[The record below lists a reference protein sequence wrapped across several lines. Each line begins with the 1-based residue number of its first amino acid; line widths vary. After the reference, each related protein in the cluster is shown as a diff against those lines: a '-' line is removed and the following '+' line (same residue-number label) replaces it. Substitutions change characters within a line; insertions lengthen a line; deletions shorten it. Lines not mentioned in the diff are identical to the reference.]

1 MTPASPK
8 STRWATSL
16 ALGGALLPLAFGT
29 YVPSVDLP
37 GHSAIASVIVQLAG
51 TGGPAT
57 DFYQLRFSESPYYL
71 GYLYLSGAI
80 AALGLE
86 WGIRAVVALYAVATT
101 LGLAALFRQLGAPSW
116 AVLCSP
122 LIVYSR
128 VFVFGFV
135 ATFVGIPW
143 VLWGLWS
150 LLRWDEDRRG
160 RFLAVAAVCGLL
172 ATLSHVF
179 LLVVWA
185 GFVLAFV
192 LGRGRQGVVPAVG
205 VVGFASLP
213 LVPTLWEWLL
223 GSGAG
228 KTFLPFFGAS
238 WAQVVD
244 YVVDVGGGVEVVLHA
259 GLVGVAGTS
268 VGVLVWRLKSRIL
281 VSERRA
287 DRYARMGI
295 AALLIQG
302 AIFVVAPLTLR
313 IGNATATN
321 VNWRF
326 LVFVEVALYLV
337 AWSGLS
343 AGRFRNAV
351 GIVQATTSTVF
362 VVVFA
367 IFTVRFNE
375 AMIELDTVLSQV
387 ERGRILSVAK
397 VPYDFGI
404 PGYAPPVLDHA
415 PEYYLARGG
424 GFVTGIWPDAHV
436 PIGARR
442 RFLGQH
448 RVRSDGRGGVEPLWI
463 GQADYMLIVDG
474 SSTEP
479 IPPPGDGV
487 RVASTSRWSLYR
499 NVRH

>member
-1 MTPASPK
+1 VTPASPK
-8 STRWATSL
+8 SMRWATGL
-16 ALGGALLPLAFGT
+16 ALGGALLPLAFGA

-51 TGGPAT
+51 AGGPAA
-57 DFYQLRFSESPYYL
+57 DFYHLRFSDSPYYL
-71 GYLYLSGAI
+71 GYFYLSAAI
-80 AALGLE
+80 AAFGLE
-86 WGIRAVVALYAVATT
+86 WGIRAVVAAYAVATT

-122 LIVYSR
+122 LVVYSR

-143 VLWGLWS
+143 VLWGLWA
-150 LLRWDEDRRG
+150 LLRWDDDRRG
-160 RFLAVAAVCGLL
+160 RFLALAAMCGLL

-192 LGRGRQGVVPAVG
+192 LGRGRQGLVPAVE

-213 LVPTLWEWLL
+213 LVPTLWGWLF
-223 GSGAG
+223 GSGTG

-238 WAQVVD
+238 WDQVVD

-259 GLVGVAGTS
+259 ALIGLAGISVAA
-268 VGVLVWRLKSRIL
+268 LVWRLGSRL
-281 VSERRA
+281 WTSERRG
-287 DRYARMGI
+287 DRYARMGL
-295 AALLIQG
+295 AALLVQG
-302 AIFVVAPLTLR
+302 AIYVVAPLTLR
-313 IGNATATN
+313 VGNATAAN

-343 AGRFRNAV
+343 AGRFRNAA
-351 GIVQATTSTVF
+351 GILQATTTTVF

-375 AMIELDTVLSQV
+375 AMTELDSVLSRV
-387 ERGRILSVAK
+387 ERGRVLSVAK
-397 VPYDFGI
+397 IPYDFGI
-404 PGYAPPVLDHA
+404 PGYVPPVLDHA

-442 RFLGQH
+442 RFIGQH
-448 RVRSDGRGGVEPLWI
+448 RVRPNGRGGFEPLWI

-474 SSTEP
+474 SSAVP

-487 RVASTSRWSLYR
+487 PVASTPRWSLYR
-499 NVRH
+499 HARR